1 MKSFRSRKMLN
12 GTRSHLYCAFRM
24 TAAAGPTNVRQ
35 TGTVIPRSYRPRKN
49 IGCRDPTTSFLSYSV
64 VDFVDRRTLT
74 GADRRGKPHARAGA
88 NGETENKT
96 SCGVADKSR
105 GNIFARRV
113 CSGLGA
119 S

>member
-12 GTRSHLYCAFRM
+12 GTRSLLYCAFRM
-24 TAAAGPTNVRQ
+24 MVAAERTNVRQ
-35 TGTVIPRSYRPRKN
+35 TGTVIPRSFPPRKS
-49 IGCRDPTTSFLSYSV
+49 IDCREPITSFLSYSV
-64 VDFVDRRTLT
+64 VNLVDSRTLT

-96 SCGVADKSR
+96 SCGIGVKSR
-105 GNIFARRV
+105 GNIFAHRV